1 EFLCVFFLE
10 IGCDGTLLYGY
21 MASDLRLGQEE
32 SLSLCIPGYGQSVDC
47 VVPSGCYVT
56 GLTSTSTGSYIGTT
70 KIFYRRLQ
78 RKVAGN
84 WVDASWL

>member
-1 EFLCVFFLE
+1 
-10 IGCDGTLLYGY
+10 
-21 MASDLRLGQEE
+21 MS
-32 SLSLCIPGYGQSVDC
+32 IPGYGQSVDC

-56 GLTSTSTGSYIGTT
+56 GLTSTSTGSYIGITR
-70 KIFYRRLQ
+70 IFYRRLQ

>member
-1 EFLCVFFLE
+1 
-10 IGCDGTLLYGY
+10 
-21 MASDLRLGQEE
+21 MS
-32 SLSLCIPGYGQSVDC
+32 IPGSGQSTDS

-56 GLTSTSTGSYIGTT
+56 GLTSTSTGSYIGVT

-84 WVDASWL
+84 WVDATWL